1 MLLLLLFLSI
11 NTWTFVSSLPPNNGR
26 WHLILHW
33 KRVTEVMTSYTE
45 RAWSIRLSW
54 TTVSFKWFSF
64 LLLFLDTLEFIV
76 KDWTISFPGGIQ
88 PPPNIVLPKQ
98 KMVFRDHVSFLI
110 NCSTND
116 PTADVK
122 LLQTQSQSQVLVDAM
137 TVKGSRLTRNGQAFI
152 IDKVKSEDGGKYQ
165 CVASNTRD
173 GEIEL
178 TLGLLIVNIRKLY
191 WFNYVILYI
200 LRSSG
205 AVSGLIRFRVQV
217 ERAL

>member
-1 MLLLLLFLSI
+1 
-11 NTWTFVSSLPPNNGR
+11 
-26 WHLILHW
+26 
-33 KRVTEVMTSYTE
+33 
-45 RAWSIRLSW
+45 
-54 TTVSFKWFSF
+54 
-64 LLLFLDTLEFIV
+64 
-76 KDWTISFPGGIQ
+76 
-88 PPPNIVLPKQ
+88 
-98 KMVFRDHVSFLI
+98 MVFRDHVSFLI

-165 CVASNTRD
+165 CVASNARD

-191 WFNYVILYI
+191 
-200 LRSSG
+200 
-205 AVSGLIRFRVQV
+205 
-217 ERAL
+217 